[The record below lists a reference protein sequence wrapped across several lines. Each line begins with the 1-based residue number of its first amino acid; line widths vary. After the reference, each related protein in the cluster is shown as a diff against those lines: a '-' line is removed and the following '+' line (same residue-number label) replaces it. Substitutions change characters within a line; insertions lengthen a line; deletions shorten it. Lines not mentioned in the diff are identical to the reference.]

1 MTYEDYRPIPFWSW
15 NDKLEENE
23 LIEQVRWMYD
33 AGFGG
38 FFMHARGGLNTEYLG
53 EEWFACIKA
62 CCAEAN
68 ELGMR
73 AWAYDENGW
82 PSGFAGGKLLEKEE
96 TRDRFLTY
104 TIGAYDPRAMVSYG
118 IGGAS
123 FARIGEHAPIPEE
136 CLNIHEHIAV
146 STADIL
152 NKDVVDAFIALT
164 HERYKS
170 ELGAPFSDSIAGF
183 FTDEPQY
190 QRWSHPY
197 TKVLPA
203 YFHEKYGEDLFD
215 GLGLL
220 FVEREGYR
228 AFRYKYWLCMQELML
243 SAFGKNIYD
252 WCEKNGVKL
261 TGHYYQEDS
270 LAGQMK
276 GCAGI
281 MPFYEYEHIPG
292 VDRLG
297 KTNWTTV
304 AAKQASSVARQLGK
318 RQVITESFAGCG
330 WNITPAELKRIA
342 EHQYVCGVNLL
353 CHHLLPLSETGQR
366 KRDYPM
372 HFSPVTPWVKKDI
385 KTFNDYFTKLGYLL
399 GESEEVVSVALF
411 CPIRSM
417 YFYYKHEDPS
427 AGAEIE
433 NSYAQAIDMLSKMN
447 IPYHIIDETV
457 LEKYGRCDREIL
469 KVGNCSYDT
478 VIFPKAET
486 MSRKN
491 HQMMERF
498 YHNGGKLL
506 FLDGIPEYVEG
517 EKHKYKIKSNV
528 TIAKIMR
535 EQAYQIDKT
544 DTKVFSTLHKDAQ
557 GRYFLYAVNTSGS
570 KEYKVTFM
578 GGFQSFRSYDI
589 EKDAYCDIASTLTF
603 RPGQSRILYF
613 SEKKAETEGTR
624 KEIVPQWPMDIM
636 DASDNYM
643 VLDRVYVSYE
653 GAQYVEECSCTK
665 LLNCLLESR
674 YEGDLWLK
682 YYFDIR
688 EMPSRLHFLT
698 EDMNIISCHINGQE
712 MVFDGRADFEKRIL
726 KADILNQCVCGRNEV
741 VMKIRFFE
749 ADSVFYALYGEGVSE
764 SLRNCLVYDTTIEA
778 CYLQGDFGVY
788 SAEPFAQ
795 DTEKGTYLCEGG
807 FYLGKVKKTVTDLV
821 KDGYPFFAGN
831 LTVKTVFESDGA
843 PCDLRLP
850 KNAPLIYLKVNGRN
864 VDKGYFEETVDISS
878 YVVKGEN
885 TAELTVY
892 TGNRNLLGPHHYI
905 PEPEPKFATP
915 QKFDFILRYK
925 NGVCDRERK
934 SYSFVKIL

>member
-15 NDKLEENE
+15 NDKLEEND
-23 LIEQVRWMYD
+23 LIEQVRWMHD

-38 FFMHARGGLNTEYLG
+38 FFMHARSGLETQYLG
-53 EEWFACIKA
+53 GEWFDCIKA
-62 CCAEAN
+62 CCLEAKR
-68 ELGMR
+68 LGMS

-104 TIGAYDPRAMVSYG
+104 TIGDYDPKAMVSYD
-118 IGGAS
+118 IGAES
-123 FARIGEHAPIPEE
+123 FTRVRENTKIPEE
-136 CLNIHEHIAV
+136 CLNVYEHTAV

-152 NKDVVDAFIALT
+152 NKDVVDTFISLT
-164 HERYKS
+164 HQRYKS
-170 ELGAPFSDSIAGF
+170 ELGESFYGSIAGF

-197 TKVLPA
+197 TRVLPA
-203 YFHEKYGEDLFD
+203 YFQEKYGEDPLE

-252 WCEKNGVKL
+252 WCDKNGVQL
-261 TGHYYQEDS
+261 TGHYFQEDT

-276 GCAGI
+276 GCAGV

-292 VDRLG
+292 IDRLG
-297 KTNWTTV
+297 KNNWTIA

-318 RQVITESFAGCG
+318 RRVITESFAGCG
-330 WNITPAELKRIA
+330 WNATPAELKRIA

-353 CHHLLPLSETGQR
+353 CHHLLPYSETGQR

-417 YFYYKHEDPS
+417 YFHYKHGNPT

-433 NSYAQAIDMLSKMN
+433 DSYSQAISMLSRMN
-447 IPYHIIDETV
+447 IPYHIIDETI
-457 LEKYGRCDREIL
+457 LEKHGSCDGNAL

-478 VIFPKAET
+478 VIFPKTET
-486 MSRKN
+486 MSWKN
-491 HQMMERF
+491 HQMMEMF

-506 FLDGIPEYVEG
+506 FLEGIPAYVEG
-517 EKHKYKIKSNV
+517 EPYEYRITSNV
-528 TIAKIMR
+528 SLAQIMNA
-535 EQAYQIDKT
+535 QAYQIDKI

-557 GRYFLYAVNTSGS
+557 GRHFLYAVNTSGS
-570 KEYKVTFM
+570 KEYEVTFM

-589 EKDAYCDIASTLTF
+589 EKDTYCDVAPTLTF

-613 SEKKAETEGTR
+613 SNKKVASEESR
-624 KEIVPQWPMDIM
+624 KEINLKWPMEIIA
-636 DASDNYM
+636 ASDNYM
-643 VLDRVYVSYE
+643 VLDRIYVSYDGVE
-653 GAQYVEECSCTK
+653 YAEECSCTK
-665 LLNCLLESR
+665 LLNCLLENR

-682 YYFDIR
+682 YYFDIQ
-688 EMPSRLHFLT
+688 ELPSRLHFLT
-698 EDMNIISCHINGQE
+698 EDMNICSCHINGHE
-712 MVFDGRADFEKRIL
+712 MTFAGCADFEKRIL
-726 KADILNQCVCGRNEV
+726 RADISKQCKCGRNEV

-749 ADSVFYALYGEGVSE
+749 RDSVFYALYGEGVSE

-788 SAEPFAQ
+788 SHEPFTE
-795 DTEKGTYLCEGG
+795 DPEKGTYLCEGG
-807 FYLGKVKKTVTDLV
+807 FHLGKQKKMVTDFA

-831 LTVKTVFESDGA
+831 LTLKTVFESDGE

-850 KNAPLIYLKVNGRN
+850 KNVPLVYLKINGRD
-864 VDKGYFEETVDISS
+864 VDKGYFDELADISA
-878 YVVKGEN
+878 YIEKGKN
-885 TAELTVY
+885 VAELTVY

-905 PEPEPKFATP
+905 PEAEPKFATP

-925 NGVCDRERK
+925 NGECDRERK